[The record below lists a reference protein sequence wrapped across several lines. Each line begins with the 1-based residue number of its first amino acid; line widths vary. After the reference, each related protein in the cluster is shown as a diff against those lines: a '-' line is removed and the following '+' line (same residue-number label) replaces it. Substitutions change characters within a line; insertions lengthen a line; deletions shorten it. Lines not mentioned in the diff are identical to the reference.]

1 MSRKVGCCGTSG
13 LSLKVFSE
21 RFCLVEVQSTFYR
34 LPRIE
39 TAERW
44 RGSVPED
51 FEFTLKAFQAITHP
65 KSSPTWRK
73 SGIRTPVSDEVG
85 HMVLSRFTRD
95 SWSKTMEIA
104 SALKSEFVV
113 VQLPPSF
120 EFSDLNLQRLETFFE
135 SVDLLC
141 TPVVEFRHTS
151 WMDKLNQIST
161 VLEHLGVFVVVDPL
175 KGIFVDQKKNYLRMH
190 GMDGFTNYRYK
201 YSDEELIKL
210 ERLTRGLEAYIL
222 FNNLS
227 MKEDALRFIELLIKH
242 DE

>member
-21 RFCLVEVQSTFYR
+21 RFRLVEVQSTFYR

-85 HMVLSRFTRD
+85 HMVLSRFTQD

-104 SALKSEFVV
+104 STLKSEFVV

-120 EFSDLNLQRLETFFE
+120 EFSNLNLQRLETFFE
-135 SVDLLC
+135 SVDILC
-141 TPVVEFRHTS
+141 TPVVEFRHAS

-190 GMDGFTNYRYK
+190 GRDGFVNYRHK
-201 YSDEELIKL
+201 YSEEELIKL

-227 MKEDALRFIELLIKH
+227 MKEDALRFIELVIKH
-242 DE
+242 GE